1 MGGWVVGGQTDGW
14 NKIDQNRAG
23 GWNIKP
29 GKIRGSP
36 IMKALNASFRS
47 LGLLGVMP
55 PWREA

>member
-1 MGGWVVGGQTDGW
+1 MVGGQTDGW
-14 NKIDQNRAG
+14 NKIDQSRAG
-23 GWNIKP
+23 GWKIKP